1 MGITHVLNA
10 AEGDWEGSVDL
21 SQEHYAGT
29 GIKYLGLPLWD
40 DVNARILPYLG
51 CANEFIA
58 SAFNVSLF
66 SFSRDCIIAG
76 RSRRRGNLN
85 FTLWGTMRQPRSS
98 KEMGFFKSELP
109 LLW

>member
-1 MGITHVLNA
+1 MFAIQIPTVLTIIFQASAQNIGFLQKMGITHVLNA

-66 SFSRDCIIAG
+66 SFS
-76 RSRRRGNLN
+76 NL
-85 FTLWGTMRQPRSS
+85 T
-98 KEMGFFKSELP
+98 
-109 LLW
+109 